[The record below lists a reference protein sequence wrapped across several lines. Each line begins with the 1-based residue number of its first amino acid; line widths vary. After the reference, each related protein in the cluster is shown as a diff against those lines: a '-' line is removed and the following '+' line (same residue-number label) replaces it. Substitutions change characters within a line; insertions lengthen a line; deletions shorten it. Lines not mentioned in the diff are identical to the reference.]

1 MFFNVVCGKGK
12 KGDIFEYLALIHL
25 CQIKIKKI
33 KNKPKSQCYLLVNKE
48 REKTR
53 KSPLEKMGSF
63 FLGVDFTV
71 FPDSEFFAFIII
83 LLDFLAKFKS
93 S

>member
-1 MFFNVVCGKGK
+1 MWKRK

-48 REKTR
+48 REKNKK
-53 KSPLEKMGSF
+53 KSIGEDGKF
-63 FLGVDFTV
+63 FF
-71 FPDSEFFAFIII
+71 
-83 LLDFLAKFKS
+83 
-93 S
+93 